1 MSYHRGSAHRDC
13 NISLKLNYKYPIVFH
28 NLKNYDFQLT
38 VQELGEFTLK
48 VCVILNEIEKY
59 MGFTIN
65 DKLFLLTA
73 LLTSSSLDS
82 LVKNLN
88 KDDFWYLGQKRD
100 KNKLDII
107 KQTGFYCHEYKN
119 GF

>member
-65 DKLFLLTA
+65 DKLIFIDSFIDKFFLRQ
-73 LLTSSSLDS
+73 
-82 LVKNLN
+82 LN
-88 KDDFWYLGQKRD
+88 QKF
-100 KNKLDII
+100 
-107 KQTGFYCHEYKN
+107 KQR
-119 GF
+119 